1 MGPNAMRRIERW
13 NAVIAAFLI
22 LAAVVFASGPMALGI
37 AVGAILAVV
46 DFAGIRLLVGVSL
59 RRQGMQRAALQLA
72 LIAKMG
78 VLFFLVFLALRYL
91 PISPVGLAIGLSVF
105 LFSIAAESIRHVL
118 GGSDASEAHDGR
130 A

>member
-1 MGPNAMRRIERW
+1 MKRIERW

-22 LAAVVFASGPMALGI
+22 LAAVVFTTGPMALGI

-46 DFAGIRLLVGVSL
+46 NFTGIRLLVGVSL

-78 VLFFLVFLALRYL
+78 VLFFLVFLAMKYL

-105 LFSIAAESIRHVL
+105 LFSIAVESFRHML
-118 GGSDASEAHDGR
+118 GGSDGKEAHDGR

>member
-1 MGPNAMRRIERW
+1 MKRIERW
-13 NAVIAAFLI
+13 NGILAAFLI

-46 DFAGIRLLVGVSL
+46 NFTGIRLLVGVSL
-59 RRQGMQRAALQLA
+59 RRQGVQRAALQLA

-78 VLFFLVFLALRYL
+78 VIFFLVFLAMRYL
-91 PISPVGLAIGLSVF
+91 PISPVGLAIGLSIF
-105 LFSIAAESIRHVL
+105 LFSIAVESIRHML
-118 GGSDASEAHDGR
+118 SGSSTDANEAPDGR